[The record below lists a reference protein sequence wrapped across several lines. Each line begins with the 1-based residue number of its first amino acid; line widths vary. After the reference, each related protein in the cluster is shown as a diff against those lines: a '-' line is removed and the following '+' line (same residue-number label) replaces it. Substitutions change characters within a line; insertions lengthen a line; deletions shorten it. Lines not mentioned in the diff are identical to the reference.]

1 MENTIRSRFI
11 LDKSFKGMIFL
22 INFHEVDLLRA
33 CSRSKSLIG
42 DQSRGACD
50 WTRLMRGERGVGGVQ
65 FLSFFFCFF
74 ARFLGGTQFL
84 FFFSFY
90 TRGFFFFSF
99 LLSVSLLFFLAHG
112 FFSVFFSFRIFLF
125 FGFFNT
131 NIYIYKFCICVY
143 KFSIR
148 I

>member
-11 LDKSFKGMIFL
+11 LDKSFKGTIFL

-84 FFFSFY
+84 FFFLFLY
-90 TRGFFFFSF
+90 ARFLFFFFSSF
-99 LLSVSLLFFLAHG
+99 SIVTFFFGARLFFC
-112 FFSVFFSFRIFLF
+112 FFFFPYFFVFRF
-125 FGFFNT
+125 F
-131 NIYIYKFCICVY
+131 
-143 KFSIR
+143 
-148 I
+148 